1 MGQGLC
7 LTRNYCTHVL
17 TQDLAHGR
25 VGCLCLEYIAQAE
38 THNPH
43 PQTIFAP
50 SAGTCASPI
59 EIYMDF

>member
-1 MGQGLC
+1 MGQVLC

-38 THNPH
+38 AITPT
-43 PQTIFAP
+43 PRQFLLRVRAR
-50 SAGTCASPI
+50 ALVQ
-59 EIYMDF
+59 